1 MGLLFANLASELWH
15 LETLPWKFPDVAWEP
30 SWESCLKTLPG
41 KLSWN
46 IPAIFLGCGR
56 RPQYGKSQFIFPACQ
71 WWIDQRKKTPA
82 NPAIYRC
89 TFGGVMATIPSTN
102 LLCPTWRQPIHKT
115 ESMSMDW
122 FKGNHGFLPSN
133 ICKLSH
139 HPIRL
144 FIKTITSE
152 EY

>member
-1 MGLLFANLASELWH
+1 MDMHSVGLFANLASELWH

-82 NPAIYRC
+82 NPGNWNAK
-89 TFGGVMATIPSTN
+89 F
-102 LLCPTWRQPIHKT
+102 WRQ
-115 ESMSMDW
+115 
-122 FKGNHGFLPSN
+122 
-133 ICKLSH
+133 
-139 HPIRL
+139 RL
-144 FIKTITSE
+144 LQNLRHLRLELHRIKTCQRLTGCKEKHVHCRRALRCGLGRFLFCI
-152 EY
+152 YIYICGI